1 MTLAEKK
8 LQLIKAISELEDEH
22 TLDKLLAV
30 FPEKGEPQGLPA
42 IPFPVKTN
50 FNFVTVEEINS
61 PDFVYRPVDQDQLV
75 GKWPGDEPVEE
86 LINMLTK

>member
-30 FPEKGEPQGLPA
+30 FPEKEEQQALPE

-50 FNFVTVEEINS
+50 FNFLTVEEINA
-61 PDFVYRPVDQDQLV
+61 PDFDYRPINRNLLV
-75 GKWPGDEPVEE
+75 GGWPSDEPVEE
-86 LINMLTK
+86 LVNMLTK